1 MDKNKTHDWA
11 LMIRMTVEETLTVSY
26 SVLGP
31 ARISQFFKD
40 TETEYAQKI
49 YEIILEPTTAIYDD
63 VVIYVSG
70 FDHEDL
76 LKGKNYFDSLV

>member
-40 TETEYAQKI
+40 TETEYAPKI

-76 LKGKNYFDSLV
+76 LKGKNNFDSLV